1 MTAAPVPAAG
11 VFETLLVRDG
21 RPVELDAHLA
31 RLAASLGLLFGMPL
45 PDLAAPLVRRAASR
59 VTLGRL
65 RLNASPAGVS
75 ARVAEVAPELV
86 FPVLERAPW
95 LRPLPVRGG
104 IGAHKWADRRL
115 LEAAERRAGP
125 GALPLVVDVD
135 GSVLEAS
142 RANVFVISGGVL
154 VTPPAD
160 GRLLPGITRRRVLE
174 LAARSGLDVR
184 EQAVSYDA
192 LLAADEVF
200 LTGAVRGIEPARGC
214 DGETEWREAPVA
226 SLLAQR
232 LERLWDGISAKEATR

>member
-31 RLAASLGLLFGMPL
+31 RLAASLELLFGMPL
-45 PDLAAPLVRRAASR
+45 PDLAAPLVRRAASD

-75 ARVAEVAPELV
+75 ARVTKVAPERV
-86 FPVLERAPW
+86 FPAWEHASW

-125 GALPLVVDVD
+125 GALPLVVEVD
-135 GSVLEAS
+135 GDVLVGS
-142 RANVFVISGGVL
+142 RANVCVFSGGVL

-160 GRLLPGITRRRVLE
+160 GRLLPGISRRRVLE
-174 LAARSGLDVR
+174 LAAGSGLDVR
-184 EQAVSYDA
+184 EQAVAYYA

-200 LTGAVRGIEPARGC
+200 LTGAVRGIEPVRGC
-214 DGETEWREAPVA
+214 DGDAEWREAPVA
-226 SLLAQR
+226 ALLAER
-232 LERLWDGISAKEATR
+232 LERFWDGTPAREATR

>member
-21 RPVELDAHLA
+21 RPLELDAHLA
-31 RLAASLGLLFGMPL
+31 RLAASLDLLFGMPL
-45 PDLAAPLVRRAASR
+45 PDLAAPLVRRAASN

-75 ARVAEVAPELV
+75 ARVTEVAPELV
-86 FPVLERAPW
+86 FPAWERASW
-95 LRPLPVRGG
+95 LRPLQVCGG

-125 GALPLVVDVD
+125 GALPLVVDAD
-135 GSVLEAS
+135 GGVLEAS
-142 RANVFVISGGVL
+142 RANVFVISAGVL

-174 LAARSGLDVR
+174 LAAGSGLDVR
-184 EQAVSYDA
+184 EQAVAYDT

-200 LTGAVRGIEPARGC
+200 LTGAVRGIEPVRGC
-214 DGETEWREAPVA
+214 DGGAEWHEAPVA
-226 SLLAQR
+226 SLLA
-232 LERLWDGISAKEATR
+232 ERLDRFWDRIPAKEATR